1 MAVTAET
8 DMYSTQF
15 NILVG
20 PEAAIGSKPPPTF
33 GLQSIRSEG
42 LNALARTILLSGLLA
57 GCHNG
62 PSVGAAKQANRMH
75 SLGHGQD
82 PDHVIEEQVRTD
94 RLHQLFRQ
102 SFSAI
107 FGACLAAI
115 MLCWLCWE
123 RFDHQVM
130 VVWLVLLA
138 GSSLVRLQ
146 LFLEWFRCPNS
157 ERTPARWERRYW
169 LTLMLS
175 AGIWGGGAL
184 AVMPVDDRL
193 SQVLVM
199 LFAVGMSVSAVSC
212 YSAYRSMSLGSMGL
226 VLLPCTLWLLF
237 QPSPMQVG
245 VALAV
250 LVFSSFVVGATRK
263 LSDALEKAFRLT
275 RQMERA
281 HTLSTHAAQT
291 DELTGLMN
299 RRAFFERAQALY
311 AQCHREQQPLC
322 ALMLDMDHFKSINDT
337 YGHQTGDQVLRQ
349 IGGVI
354 SASFRQVDVSGR
366 LGGEEFAILLPNTSL
381 ETARSIA
388 EQLVQAIGDLRADP
402 VQGLSASLGLASTHA
417 EPLDLNGLMDSADKA
432 LYRAKALGRN
442 QVAVAG

>member
-1 MAVTAET
+1 MAPLSAVR
-8 DMYSTQF
+8 Q
-15 NILVG
+15 
-20 PEAAIGSKPPPTF
+20 AA
-33 GLQSIRSEG
+33 
-42 LNALARTILLSGLLA
+42 
-57 GCHNG
+57 
-62 PSVGAAKQANRMH
+62 RMN
-75 SLGHGQD
+75 SHGQD
-82 PDHVIEEQVRTD
+82 PDRVIEEQVRTD

-102 SFSAI
+102 SFPAI
-107 FGACLAAI
+107 FGSYLGAV
-115 MLCWLCWE
+115 MLCWLCWD
-123 RFDHQVM
+123 RFDQSVIL
-130 VVWLVLLA
+130 VWLVLLA
-138 GSSLVRLQ
+138 GSSLLRLQ
-146 LFLEWFRCPNS
+146 LFVEWFRCPDS

-175 AGIWGGGAL
+175 AGIWGSGAL
-184 AVMPVDDRL
+184 AVMPVDDRV

-212 YSAYRSMSLGSMGL
+212 YSAYRYMSLGSMGL

-281 HTLSTHAAQT
+281 HAISTLAAQT

-299 RRAFFERAQALY
+299 RRAFFERAQLLH
-311 AQCHREQQPLC
+311 AQCRREQQPLC
-322 ALMLDMDHFKSINDT
+322 ALMLDMDHFKNINDT

-354 SASFRQVDVSGR
+354 SAGFRQVDVYGR
-366 LGGEEFAILLPNTSL
+366 LGGEEFAILLPDTSL
-381 ETARSIA
+381 ETARSLA
-388 EQLVQAIGDLRADP
+388 AQLVQAIGELKAGP

-417 EPLDLNGLMDSADKA
+417 QALDLYVLMDSADQA
-432 LYRAKALGRN
+432 LYQAKARGRN